1 MAKANNMFDISQR
14 ITNKLPVLRITED
27 FTCTVNNRK
36 SNVLNVQ
43 AMVRQMEKKN
53 EDEGEEEDK
62 FAVMQKSLE
71 MLIGKDEA
79 KKIEEMDL
87 PITEYTDIF
96 QAVMAAS
103 QGKTLEELN
112 TP

>member
-1 MAKANNMFDISQR
+1 MVKTNNMFDISHR

-27 FTCTVNNRK
+27 FVCTVDNRK

-53 EDEGEEEDK
+53 EEEGEEDDK

-71 MLIGKDEA
+71 MLIGAKDA
-79 KKIEEMDL
+79 KRLEEMDL

-103 QGKTLEELN
+103 QGKTLEELD

>member
-1 MAKANNMFDISQR
+1 MSKTNNMFDISQK
-14 ITNKLPVLRITED
+14 ITNKLPTLKITED
-27 FTCTVNNRK
+27 IICTVNNRK

-43 AMVRQMEKKN
+43 AMVREMEKKN
-53 EDEGEEEDK
+53 EKEEQEEGK
-62 FAVMQKSLE
+62 FAIMQKSLE
-71 MLIGKDEA
+71 MLIGIEPA
-79 KKIEEMDL
+79 KKIEKMDL

-103 QGKTLEELN
+103 QGKTLEELD

>member
-1 MAKANNMFDISQR
+1 MSKTNNMFDISHR

-27 FTCTVNNRK
+27 FACTVNNRK

-53 EDEGEEEDK
+53 EEEGEKEDEL
-62 FAVMQKSLE
+62 AVMQKSLE
-71 MLIGKDEA
+71 MLIGAKDA

-96 QAVMAAS
+96 QAIMAAS
-103 QGKTLEELN
+103 QGKTLEELD

>member
-1 MAKANNMFDISQR
+1 MSKTNNMFDISHR

-27 FTCTVNNRK
+27 FVCTVDNRK

-53 EDEGEEEDK
+53 EEEGEEEDK

-71 MLIGKDEA
+71 MLIGAKDT
-79 KKIEEMDL
+79 KRIEEMDL

-96 QAVMAAS
+96 RAVMAAS
-103 QGKTLEELN
+103 QGKALEELD

>member
-1 MAKANNMFDISQR
+1 MSKTNNMFDISQK

-27 FTCTVNNRK
+27 FACTVNNRK

-53 EDEGEEEDK
+53 EEEGEKEDEL
-62 FAVMQKSLE
+62 AVMQKSLE
-71 MLIGKDEA
+71 MLIGAKDA

-96 QAVMAAS
+96 RAVMAAS
-103 QGKTLEELN
+103 QGKALEELD

>member
-1 MAKANNMFDISQR
+1 MAKTNNMFDISQK
-14 ITNKLPVLRITED
+14 ITNKLPTLKITED
-27 FTCTVNNRK
+27 IICTVNNRK

-43 AMVRQMEKKN
+43 AMVREMEKKN
-53 EDEGEEEDK
+53 KEEDK
-62 FAVMQKSLE
+62 EENEFVIMQKSLE
-71 MLIGKDEA
+71 MLIGIEPV

-103 QGKTLEELN
+103 QGKTLEELD

>member
-1 MAKANNMFDISQR
+1 MAKTNNMFDISQK
-14 ITNKLPVLRITED
+14 ITNKLPTLKITED
-27 FTCTVNNRK
+27 IICTVNNRK

-53 EDEGEEEDK
+53 EEDEEEDK

-71 MLIGKDEA
+71 MLIGAKDA
-79 KKIEEMDL
+79 KRIEEMDL

-103 QGKTLEELN
+103 QGKTLEELD

>member
-1 MAKANNMFDISQR
+1 MARINNMFDISKR
-14 ITNKLPVLRITED
+14 ITNELPTLKITD
-27 FTCTVNNRK
+27 DIICTVNNRK

-43 AMVRQMEKKN
+43 AMVREMEKKN
-53 EDEGEEEDK
+53 KEEDK
-62 FAVMQKSLE
+62 EENEFVIMQKSLE
-71 MLIGKDEA
+71 MLIGIGPA

-87 PITEYTDIF
+87 PITEYANIF

-103 QGKTLEELN
+103 QGKTLEELD

>member
-1 MAKANNMFDISQR
+1 MAKTNNMFDISHR

-27 FTCTVNNRK
+27 FVCTVDNRK

-53 EDEGEEEDK
+53 EEEGEEEDK

-71 MLIGKDEA
+71 MLIGAKDA
-79 KKIEEMDL
+79 KRIEEMDL

-103 QGKTLEELN
+103 QGKTLEELD